1 MPEQVSSWTAAFET
15 SLSNALNLLL
25 AAIPQI
31 VGFLLV
37 ISFGWFIASVATRAV
52 TALLGRARFNDWVH
66 RSGIGAALGGAG
78 VDTDAIGLVALTAK
92 WFIRLIAL
100 VVAFDALGLPAVS
113 DTLRQ
118 LLLWLPNLIVAL
130 VILVMGGLGAN
141 ALEGL
146 VRTSLLSS
154 DLGGHAR
161 LLSGVARAAVWTF
174 AVVLALY
181 QVGIASDLVAT
192 VFTALVA
199 GLALAVGLAFGLG
212 GREVAGEIVRDI
224 YERLRTPDR
233 MKGEQALRHV
243 QKRPAIRPEH

>member
-100 VVAFDALGLPAVS
+100 VVAFPTGSLALVLAAALLGGVGHGMAFLGAQADLNAIAPPERRGEVTAAFFMCIYLGVAVS
-113 DTLRQ
+113 AIGT
-118 LLLWLPNLIVAL
+118 
-130 VILVMGGLGAN
+130 
-141 ALEGL
+141 GL
-146 VRTSLLSS
+146 VASATSLETAVVVFSCVT
-154 DLGGHAR
+154 GFACVGAIAWHVA
-161 LLSGVARAAVWTF
+161 VARGRGVP
-174 AVVLALY
+174 LA
-181 QVGIASDLVAT
+181 
-192 VFTALVA
+192 
-199 GLALAVGLAFGLG
+199 
-212 GREVAGEIVRDI
+212 RR
-224 YERLRTPDR
+224 R
-233 MKGEQALRHV
+233 
-243 QKRPAIRPEH
+243 